1 MLASMQKAV
10 AVKAYHYNLC
20 PVEYQWKEVVR
31 KLLALVLVFITKA
44 IGVGP
49 TAVVEYVA
57 MQEMI
62 WQIC

>member
-20 PVEYQWKEVVR
+20 PVGYQWEGVVR
-31 KLLALVLVFITKA
+31 KLLALVFIRKA
-44 IGVGP
+44 IGMGP

-57 MQEMI
+57 MSEMI
-62 WQIC
+62 